1 MSNYFEFDVDKV
13 KSYMR
18 DSGITFRDIANELE
32 VDHETVVRVLDG
44 EIYPPEGFIGGIS
57 VFTGIPYPSLLR
69 PAKPT
74 GEINKNKKHPYQEW
88 IDYMRMAGESIA
100 KNAESI
106 VGDEEL
112 LRSVSVSIWLSP
124 GEAPEID
131 ISRQFLPEGIKGH
144 KGPA

>member
-1 MSNYFEFDVDKV
+1 MNY
-13 KSYMR
+13 
-18 DSGITFRDIANELE
+18 
-32 VDHETVVRVLDG
+32 
-44 EIYPPEGFIGGIS
+44 
-57 VFTGIPYPSLLR
+57 
-69 PAKPT
+69 
-74 GEINKNKKHPYQEW
+74 PYQEW

-112 LRSVSVSIWLSP
+112 LRSVSVTISLYP

-131 ISRQFLPEGIKGH
+131 ISRQFLPEGLKSY